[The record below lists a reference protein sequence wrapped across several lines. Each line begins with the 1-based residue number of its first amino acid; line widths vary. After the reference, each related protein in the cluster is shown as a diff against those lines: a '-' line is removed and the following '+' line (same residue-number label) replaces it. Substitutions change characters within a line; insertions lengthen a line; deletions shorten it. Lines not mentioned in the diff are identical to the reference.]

1 MQACA
6 LRPRLSVARHRADP
20 ADPTRGSPQPAI
32 DQDAAPQV
40 GLAGVG
46 QVMGMNFKL
55 AGCDNVLAMVLE
67 AMSGEREQLLHVAR
81 FIVNTGL
88 WRRLSTH
95 NWVSFAEGY
104 NGRGQARNGYACA
117 PGGGGLCA
125 VCC

>member
-1 MQACA
+1 
-6 LRPRLSVARHRADP
+6 
-20 ADPTRGSPQPAI
+20 
-32 DQDAAPQV
+32 
-40 GLAGVG
+40 
-46 QVMGMNFKL
+46 MNFKL

-104 NGRGQARNGYACA
+104 NGRGQARNGYAVHLAAAYARFAAHPSPPNPA
-117 PGGGGLCA
+117 PIVVPAHTVHEMTADELNAAWLAAHPHG
-125 VCC
+125 VIIP